1 MPYAILT
8 VRLKLLIIACNSS
21 SLLAL
26 GGLIASCNRLGSFS
40 FKCRTQPT
48 CFNYKL
54 SFTFSS
60 ASLTFSLAFFLICS
74 NLSTVIFCTFTYMS
88 SSKSLLSTAS
98 SLITLKNPC
107 LSLFLKNCWQYTLKI
122 YSHFSV
128 VCLFLYNSRPFPR
141 LFSYLYTIQQCS

>member
-1 MPYAILT
+1 MPCAILT

-26 GGLIASCNRLGSFS
+26 GGLIASCNCLGSFS
-40 FKCRTQPT
+40 FKWRTQPT

-54 SFTFSS
+54 GLAFSS

-88 SSKSLLSTAS
+88 SSRSLSLTAS
-98 SLITLKNPC
+98 SLITSKNPC
-107 LSLFLKNCWQYTLKI
+107 LGPFLKNCWQYTLKI
-122 YSHFSV
+122 YSYSSV
-128 VCLFLYNSRPFPR
+128 ICLFLYNSRPFSR
-141 LFSYLYTIQQCS
+141 LFSYLYTVR